1 MKRTF
6 RILSAAAA
14 CWLGASVASA
24 QAVRGRDQA
33 QAGGQRLTDV
43 RTGALPAREGQRL
56 RLVTDIGG
64 IRVVTS
70 GTASNQVSYTV
81 RVETDSRLPDARALM
96 QQFRVNQT
104 STPEGVLIRGSA
116 PWKKEFRGRLW
127 VTFEVQV
134 PRRFDVEAET
144 GAGNIEL
151 QEIDGRAAL
160 VSLGGNITVHRATG
174 MVKINT
180 SGGHV
185 KVGDVGGDLT
195 AVTGGGHVEVGKVHG
210 GAYLRSEGG
219 HVKVLSVEKWA
230 ELRTVGGNIYLQR
243 TGGKVL
249 VESGGGQINLGEV
262 AGAVQAKTAGG
273 GIQIARVSGPTNIE
287 TAGGSI
293 YLKQVLNTVNAN
305 TGSGQI
311 TAWFANTGEKQIPGV
326 SQLVCGEGDIVVY
339 LPREIAL
346 SIEATIEAAS
356 EHQII
361 APQFELHK
369 TWVRS
374 PGGPRMLQAK
384 ALLNGGGN
392 LLKLR
397 TVAGNI
403 KLVRVEGSP
412 VVVPPAPPTAP
423 PPEDSAAQF
432 TWRQRVEH
440 RLRGRIQVSS
450 EVQATRLAH
459 KVDPRYPE
467 RARKEGVEGWV
478 WLHAMIREDG
488 TVEELNVISG
498 HPWLADA
505 AVEAVRQWR
514 YRPTLLDGKP
524 VRVETV
530 VKVMFTLK

>member
-1 MKRTF
+1 
-6 RILSAAAA
+6 
-14 CWLGASVASA
+14 
-24 QAVRGRDQA
+24 
-33 QAGGQRLTDV
+33 
-43 RTGALPAREGQRL
+43 
-56 RLVTDIGG
+56 
-64 IRVVTS
+64 
-70 GTASNQVSYTV
+70 
-81 RVETDSRLPDARALM
+81 
-96 QQFRVNQT
+96 
-104 STPEGVLIRGSA
+104 
-116 PWKKEFRGRLW
+116 
-127 VTFEVQV
+127 
-134 PRRFDVEAET
+134 VEA
-144 GAGNIEL
+144 
-151 QEIDGRAAL
+151 
-160 VSLGGNITVHRATG
+160 
-174 MVKINT
+174 
-180 SGGHV
+180 
-185 KVGDVGGDLT
+185 
-195 AVTGGGHVEVGKVHG
+195 GKVYG

-273 GIQIARVSGPTNIE
+273 GIQIARVSGPTHIE

-311 TAWFANTGEKQIPGV
+311 TAWFANTGSKEQVGT

-361 APQFELHK
+361 APQLQLHK

-374 PGGPRMLQAK
+374 PSGPRVLQATGV
-384 ALLNGGGN
+384 LNGGGK

-403 KLVRVEGSP
+403 KLEWAEGSP
-412 VVVPPAPPTAP
+412 VAVAPQPPAPPDDASPTI
-423 PPEDSAAQF
+423 
-432 TWRQRVEH
+432 TWRQRMEH
-440 RLRGRIQVSS
+440 RLRGRIQVNS

-478 WLHAMIREDG
+478 WLHTIVREDG

-498 HPWLADA
+498 HPWLAEA
-505 AVEAVRQWR
+505 AVEAVKQWR
-514 YRPTLLDGKP
+514 YRQTLLDGRP

-530 VKVMFTLK
+530 VKVMFTLQ

>member
-1 MKRTF
+1 MKRTVS
-6 RILSAAAA
+6 ILSVAAALL
-14 CWLGASVASA
+14 LGASATVA
-24 QAVRGRDQA
+24 QRA
-33 QAGGQRLTDV
+33 QAGASGRLTDV
-43 RTGALPAREGQRL
+43 RTGAVPAREGQRL

-70 GTASNQVSYTV
+70 GTSSNQVSYTV

-96 QQFRVNQT
+96 QQFRVNEA

-144 GAGNIEL
+144 GAGNNEL

-195 AVTGGGHVEVGKVHG
+195 AVTGGGHVEAGKVYG

-311 TAWFANTGEKQIPGV
+311 TAWFVNTGSKEQLGA

-369 TWVRS
+369 TWVRT
-374 PGGPRMLQAK
+374 PGGPRVLQATGV
-384 ALLNGGGN
+384 LNGGGK

-412 VVVPPAPPTAP
+412 VVIAPGPPAPPPDDASPTV
-423 PPEDSAAQF
+423 
-432 TWRQRVEH
+432 TWRQRMEH
-440 RLRGRIQVSS
+440 RLRGRIQVNS
-450 EVQATRLAH
+450 ETQATRLAL
-459 KVDPRYPE
+459 KVDPKYPE

-478 WLHAMIREDG
+478 WLHTMIREDG
-488 TVEELNVISG
+488 TVEEWNVISG

-505 AVEAVRQWR
+505 AAEAVRQWR
-514 YRPTLLDGKP
+514 YRPTLLDGRP

>member
-1 MKRTF
+1 MA
-6 RILSAAAA
+6 I
-14 CWLGASVASA
+14 
-24 QAVRGRDQA
+24 
-33 QAGGQRLTDV
+33 
-43 RTGALPAREGQRL
+43 
-56 RLVTDIGG
+56 
-64 IRVVTS
+64 
-70 GTASNQVSYTV
+70 
-81 RVETDSRLPDARALM
+81 
-96 QQFRVNQT
+96 
-104 STPEGVLIRGSA
+104 
-116 PWKKEFRGRLW
+116 
-127 VTFEVQV
+127 
-134 PRRFDVEAET
+134 
-144 GAGNIEL
+144 
-151 QEIDGRAAL
+151 
-160 VSLGGNITVHRATG
+160 
-174 MVKINT
+174 
-180 SGGHV
+180 
-185 KVGDVGGDLT
+185 
-195 AVTGGGHVEVGKVHG
+195 TGGGHVEAGKVYG

-219 HVKVLSVEKWA
+219 HVKVVSVEKWA

-262 AGAVQAKTAGG
+262 AGAVQARTAGG

-311 TAWFANTGEKQIPGV
+311 TAWFANTGSTGQAGT

-361 APQFELHK
+361 APQFELQK
-369 TWVRS
+369 TWVRT
-374 PGGPRMLQAK
+374 PGGPRVLQAK
-384 ALLNGGGN
+384 GLLNGGGK

-403 KLVRVEGSP
+403 KLVRVDGAP
-412 VVVPPAPPTAP
+412 VVVAPSQPPSPPA
-423 PPEDSAAQF
+423 ESADKF
-432 TWRQRVEH
+432 TWRQRMEH
-440 RLRGRIQVSS
+440 RLRGRIQVNS

-459 KVDPRYPE
+459 KVDPKYPE

-478 WLHAMIREDG
+478 WLHTLIDENGA
-488 TVEELNVISG
+488 VEELYVISG
-498 HPWLADA
+498 HPWLAEA
-505 AVEAVRQWR
+505 AAEAVRQWR

-524 VRVETV
+524 ARVETV